1 MFLHGGWLHIIGNL
15 WTLWIFGDNVEERM
29 GSGRFVVFYVL
40 CGLAASITHVLTN
53 AQSTVPAV
61 GASGAIAGVMGAYFF
76 LFPYSRVIVVI
87 PILIFPFFFELPA
100 VIYLGVWALTQVFS
114 GTLSIA
120 SGNVQVGGVAWWAH
134 VGGFGAGLILH
145 FLFVM
150 GRAARRLQRDE
161 YGVEI
166 AWAPQRR

>member
-1 MFLHGGWLHIIGNL
+1 
-15 WTLWIFGDNVEERM
+15 
-29 GSGRFVVFYVL
+29 
-40 CGLAASITHVLTN
+40 
-53 AQSTVPAV
+53 
-61 GASGAIAGVMGAYFF
+61 MGAYFF

-120 SGNVQVGGVAWWAH
+120 SGDVQVGGVAWWAH

-150 GRAARRLQRDE
+150 GRAPRRLQRDE